1 MGPASD
7 NKLGCRSRRPKAAAA
22 LRVTRP
28 VGRAPATAGTLC
40 ERSFRLG
47 VSGMARAQV
56 GGFSGRKEGMRGC
69 IEVIARVFLP
79 LKSELLPLFTPG
91 NPSGNE
97 ITGAS
102 LS

>member
-1 MGPASD
+1 
-7 NKLGCRSRRPKAAAA
+7 
-22 LRVTRP
+22 
-28 VGRAPATAGTLC
+28 
-40 ERSFRLG
+40 
-47 VSGMARAQV
+47 MARAQV